1 MLLALLANELL
12 GARRSGRVVRWD
24 EDGDLGLTGG
34 AELGL
39 SALPAAKLDAF
50 LAERALW
57 PYATWP
63 CVAGCQE
70 GAASVEDD
78 LYAFAARVLPHVIA
92 RKKPCLLDMCILCAR
107 ETTIAQRNQHKAM
120 Y

>member
-39 SALPAAKLDAF
+39 SALSAAKLDAF
-50 LAERALW
+50 LA
-57 PYATWP
+57 
-63 CVAGCQE
+63 
-70 GAASVEDD
+70 
-78 LYAFAARVLPHVIA
+78 
-92 RKKPCLLDMCILCAR
+92 
-107 ETTIAQRNQHKAM
+107 
-120 Y
+120 